1 MLRNLSK
8 MKGANIRLTRWPLAL
23 QDFDFTIT
31 YCPGTVNNNTDDL
44 LRQVWAV
51 TEPSTSNISTLDDSM
66 DLHPT
71 TSNSDGGKGVLGQ
84 PA

>member
-1 MLRNLSK
+1 MSK
-8 MKGANIRLTRWPLAL
+8 MKGANNRLTRWSLAL

-31 YCPGTVNNNTDDL
+31 YRPGTVNNNADGL
-44 LRQVWAV
+44 SRQAWAV

-71 TSNSDGGKGVLGQ
+71 TSNFDGGKGVLGQ